1 MKVDDIREI
10 AKKHDLKP
18 GKMKK
23 ADLVR
28 AIQEAEKN
36 TPCFETGTAMVCGQN
51 HCRWREDCN

>member
-10 AKKHDLKP
+10 AKLHDLKP

-28 AIQEAEKN
+28 AIQVAEN
-36 TPCFETGTAMVCGQN
+36 NNPCFETGIATACGQA